1 MGSVRTFIAHK
12 CVGMVTRDT
21 RGVSKRRRQK
31 METLQSLD
39 MSLNEFIRGK
49 SKYEQKREEI
59 QG

>member
-1 MGSVRTFIAHK
+1 MGSVRTFITHT

-21 RGVSKRRRQK
+21 RGASKRRRQK

-39 MSLNEFIRGK
+39 MRLNEFIRGK